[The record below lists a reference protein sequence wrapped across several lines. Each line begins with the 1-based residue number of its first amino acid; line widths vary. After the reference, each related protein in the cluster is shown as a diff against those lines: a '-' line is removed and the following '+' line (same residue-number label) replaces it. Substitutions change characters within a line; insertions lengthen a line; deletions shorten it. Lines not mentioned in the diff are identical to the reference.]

1 MRRRGESAAMV
12 SEAEIVRHLISVL
25 EKADFNTTTT
35 TAIRKQL
42 EIELGVDL
50 SEKKALI
57 RQQVDL
63 YLAQQQQQQ
72 FGSNEAEQGE
82 QYQEEEDGNRRE
94 EGEEEEQEGID
105 DEEVDVEF
113 EGVEDVKSHVLA
125 AGVSHGTEEV
135 DSKRTR
141 AKIDRAI
148 KERYTTSFG
157 NPNFCIWA
165 ALIGCFV
172 QLIRELCELEE
183 HGVKDRGKR
192 GGAWMFFCVPGCV
205 PNC

>member
-1 MRRRGESAAMV
+1 MV

-50 SEKKALI
+50 SEKKTLI

-63 YLAQQQQQQ
+63 YLAEQQQQQQ
-72 FGSNEAEQGE
+72 FGGNEAEAGE
-82 QYQEEEDGNRRE
+82 QYQEEEDGNGRE
-94 EGEEEEQEGID
+94 EGEEEEEQEGID

-113 EGVEDVKSHVLA
+113 EGVEDVKAHGLA
-125 AGVSHGTEEV
+125 AGVSHGTEEM

-148 KERYTTSFG
+148 KERYATSFG
-157 NPNFCIWA
+157 NPNFCIRA

-183 HGVKDRGKR
+183 HGVKCRGKR
-192 GGAWMFFCVPGCV
+192 GGAWMFF
-205 PNC
+205 

>member
-1 MRRRGESAAMV
+1 MV

-42 EIELGVDL
+42 ESELGVDL
-50 SEKKALI
+50 SEKKGLI

-63 YLAQQQQQQ
+63 YLAQQQQ
-72 FGSNEAEQGE
+72 FGSNEVEQGE
-82 QYQEEEDGNRRE
+82 QYQEEEDGNRG
-94 EGEEEEQEGID
+94 EGGEEEEEQEGIE

-113 EGVEDVKSHVLA
+113 EGVEYVKSYGSA

-172 QLIRELCELEE
+172 QLVRELCELVE
-183 HGVKDRGKR
+183 HGVKFRGKH
-192 GGAWMFFCVPGCV
+192 GGA
-205 PNC
+205 

>member
-1 MRRRGESAAMV
+1 M
-12 SEAEIVRHLISVL
+12 RHLISVL

-72 FGSNEAEQGE
+72 FGSHEAEQGE
-82 QYQEEEDGNRRE
+82 QYQEEEDGNGRE
-94 EGEEEEQEGID
+94 EGEEEEEQEGID

-113 EGVEDVKSHVLA
+113 EGVEDVKAHGLA
-125 AGVSHGTEEV
+125 AGVSHGTDEV

-148 KERYTTSFG
+148 KERYGYQFRK
-157 NPNFCIWA
+157 P
-165 ALIGCFV
+165 
-172 QLIRELCELEE
+172 
-183 HGVKDRGKR
+183 
-192 GGAWMFFCVPGCV
+192 
-205 PNC
+205 